1 MGVLIEHLKKKS
13 VHIIVTNVCN
23 LSCGGCSQHC
33 GLFSKDKLF
42 FISKDQFEINVDVA
56 SKMHKYVHVFGG
68 EACLHPEIESF
79 LSICESK
86 YPNTKF
92 FIWTNGKYKKHKDQI
107 IKTRYAGVSHPHSF
121 YKNVIVQVDFEKSR
135 ERTFIPTLVAPQDI
149 VVGKNKRFFFEE
161 YAQKNCYM
169 FKSCQ
174 LLFYDK
180 YAYACEC
187 GGSFDK
193 ITNFDKGW
201 PIFENFLDKLTDEDV
216 IEQLSNFCYRCGHC
230 LPKEIRKNYVQK
242 VSETPICSSTNK
254 NITNKDIIVINSK
267 KIF

>member
-13 VHIIVTNVCN
+13 VNIIVTNVCN

-42 FISKDQFEINVDVA
+42 FISKDQFEINIDVA

-107 IKTRYAGVSHPHSF
+107 IKTKYTGTSHPHSF

-135 ERTFIPTLVAPQDI
+135 ERTFVPTLVAPQDI
-149 VVGKNKRFFFEE
+149 VVGKNKRFFLRNMLRKIAICLKAASFCFMI
-161 YAQKNCYM
+161 NTPM
-169 FKSCQ
+169 LVNVVG
-174 LLFYDK
+174 LLIK
-180 YAYACEC
+180 
-187 GGSFDK
+187 
-193 ITNFDKGW
+193 
-201 PIFENFLDKLTDEDV
+201 
-216 IEQLSNFCYRCGHC
+216 
-230 LPKEIRKNYVQK
+230 
-242 VSETPICSSTNK
+242 
-254 NITNKDIIVINSK
+254 
-267 KIF
+267 